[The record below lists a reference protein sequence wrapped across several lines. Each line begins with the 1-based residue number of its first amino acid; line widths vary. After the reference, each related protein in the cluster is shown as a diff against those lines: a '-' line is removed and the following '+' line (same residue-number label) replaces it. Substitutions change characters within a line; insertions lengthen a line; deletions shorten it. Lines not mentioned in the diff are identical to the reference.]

1 MRRIEEKIGRQLKK
15 WNASISVAE
24 SCTGGLIAHRITN
37 ISGSSDYFDCA
48 IVSYSNEAKRDLLG
62 VSPSLIKQ
70 HGPVSEPVARAMA
83 EGIRRQRQTTIGLAT
98 TGLAGPLGATA
109 ETPIGTVF
117 IALASAEKTVVG
129 SFYFQGSRE
138 DIKRHAADKAL
149 EMVVTYL
156 VNDEGEVDGW
166 KDKAF
171 HRPR

>member
-1 MRRIEEKIGRQLKK
+1 MRRIEEKIGHRLRKG
-15 WNASISVAE
+15 NATISVAE

-37 ISGSSDYFDCA
+37 VSGSSDYFDCG

-70 HGPVSEPVARAMA
+70 HGPVSEPVVRAMA
-83 EGIRRQRQTTIGLAT
+83 EGIRRQRGTTIGMAT
-98 TGLAGPLGATA
+98 TGLAGPMGGTQ

-117 IALASAEKTVVG
+117 IALASNEKTVVR
-129 SFYFQGSRE
+129 SFCFQGRRE

-149 EMVVTYL
+149 EMVLAYL
-156 VNDEGEVDGW
+156 VDAEGEREGW